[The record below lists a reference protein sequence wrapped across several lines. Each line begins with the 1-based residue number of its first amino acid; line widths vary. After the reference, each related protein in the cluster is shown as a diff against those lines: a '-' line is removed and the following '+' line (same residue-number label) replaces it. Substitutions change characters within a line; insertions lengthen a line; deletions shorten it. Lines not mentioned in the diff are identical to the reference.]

1 MTTMA
6 ESLVNSASRPL
17 RIRKR
22 PDLEA
27 RRHRYHGRSYWV
39 VKEPVGLNYFR
50 FHEEEYAILNM
61 LDGNTSLQT
70 IKEEFQRQFAPQRIT
85 LQDLQQFIGMLH
97 RSGLVISQ
105 MNGQGQQLRR
115 RGDQRRRKEIL
126 GKFAN
131 VFALRF
137 RGIDPERIL
146 NRLLP
151 WFGWLFTPAALV
163 GVLCLALSALMLV
176 LLQFKK
182 FQAKLPTFEQFFAA
196 ENWIWLGIT
205 MAVVKIIH
213 EFGHGLSC
221 KKFGGECHEMG
232 LMLLVFTPCLY
243 CNVSDSWMLP
253 NKWQRVFIGAAGM
266 YVELILASIATFV
279 WWYSAPGF
287 VNYLALAVI
296 FICSVSTV
304 VFNGNPLLRFDG
316 YYILMDILE
325 IPNLRQKSTEVLK
338 RWFQSFCLG
347 LELQENPFLPQRNK
361 FWFAAFTV
369 AAGIYRWVVV
379 IGIFMFLNKVLEP
392 YGLKRLGQIAAFS
405 GLIGMMVPPM
415 MATYK
420 FFKTPGK
427 ASKMKRSRVT
437 ATAFVAIAAIAI
449 VAFVPFPFHIDTV
462 VEIRPAN
469 AYSIYS
475 VVPGRVIQWHK
486 KPGDPVAE
494 GELIATLENV
504 DLQLKRVAYE
514 GEFRV
519 AQVRLDIMEKQS
531 VVNGEIRSQLG
542 AQREVRDAAA
552 QKLRSVEERTALL
565 EIRSP
570 VSGTILPPPSKDAK
584 KDGTARLPSW
594 SGNLFSAENEGAYL
608 AESDLICFVGNPDKS
623 EAVLVIDQADIDL
636 VGVGYEVD
644 IKLDASRLETFT
656 GKISLI
662 AETEMEVASP
672 NMTSQTGGRLDST
685 MDESG
690 QLRPTSTSYQAMVPL
705 DGQSEVFRA
714 GYRGQARVYVR
725 WRSLGWRLYRFLSR
739 TFHFDL

>member
-61 LDGNTSLQT
+61 LDGDTSLQT
-70 IKEEFQRQFAPQRIT
+70 IKDEFQRKFAPQRIT

-115 RGDQRRRKEIL
+115 RGDQRRRKELL

-131 VFALRF
+131 IFALRF

-151 WFGWLFTPAALV
+151 WFGWLFTPAALI
-163 GVLCLALSALMLV
+163 GTLCLALSALMLV
-176 LLQFKK
+176 MLQFKQ
-182 FQAKLPTFEQFFAA
+182 FQTKLPTFEQFFAA
-196 ENWIWLGIT
+196 ENWIWLGLT

-279 WWYSAPGF
+279 WWYSSPGF
-287 VNYLALAVI
+287 VNYLALAVV

-347 LELQENPFLPQRNK
+347 LELQDNPFLPQRNK

-392 YGLKRLGQIAAFS
+392 YGLKRLGQIAAFA
-405 GLIGMMVPPM
+405 GLIGMTVQPI

-427 ASKMKRSRVT
+427 ANKMKRSRVT
-437 ATAFVAIAAIAI
+437 ATVLVVLTALAV
-449 VAFVPFPFHIDTV
+449 VAFVPFPFHIDTA
-462 VEIRPAN
+462 VEIRPTDAH
-469 AYSIYS
+469 SIYS
-475 VVPGRVIQWHK
+475 VVPGRVVQWHK
-486 KPGDPVAE
+486 RPGDKVEE
-494 GELIATLENV
+494 GELIATLDNI
-504 DLQLKRVAYE
+504 DLRLKKVAYE
-514 GEFRV
+514 GDFKV
-519 AQVRLDIMEKQS
+519 AQVRLDVMERQG
-531 VVNGEIRSQLG
+531 VLNREILAQVG
-542 AQREVRDAAA
+542 AQREIRDAAEL
-552 QKLRSVEERTALL
+552 KLRNVEERTALL
-565 EIRSP
+565 EICSP
-570 VSGTILPPPSKDAK
+570 VSGTILPPPDKDSK
-584 KDGTARLPSW
+584 KDGTDRLPAW
-594 SGNLFSAENEGAYL
+594 SGNPFSAENEGAYL
-608 AESDLICFVGNPDKS
+608 AESDLICFVGDPEKS

-636 VGVGYEVD
+636 VKVGNDVD
-644 IKLDASRLETFT
+644 IKLDAARLETFS

-672 NMTSQTGGRLDST
+672 NLTSQTGGRLDST

-705 DGQSEVFRA
+705 PNNAKEFRA
-714 GYRGQARVYVR
+714 GYRGQARVYVK
-725 WRSLGWRLYRFLSR
+725 WKSLGWRLYRFLSR

>member
-61 LDGNTSLQT
+61 LDGATSLQT
-70 IKEEFQRQFAPQRIT
+70 IKDEFQKQFAPQRIT

-115 RGDQRRRKEIL
+115 RGDQKRKKEVL

-131 VFALRF
+131 IFALRF

-146 NRLLP
+146 NKLLP
-151 WFGWLFTPAALV
+151 WFGWLFTPGALV
-163 GVLCLALSALMLV
+163 GTLCLAMSALLLV
-176 LLQFKK
+176 LLNFKK
-182 FQAKLPTFEQFFAA
+182 FQTKLPTFEQFFAA
-196 ENWIWLGIT
+196 DNWIWLGLM

-279 WWYSAPGF
+279 WWYSDPGF
-287 VNYLALAVI
+287 VNYLALAIV
-296 FICSVSTV
+296 FVCSVSTV

-338 RWFQSFCLG
+338 RWFQTVCLG

-379 IGIFMFLNKVLEP
+379 IGIFMFLNQVLEP

-405 GLIGMMVPPM
+405 GLFGMLIQPIIS
-415 MATYK
+415 TYK

-427 ASKMKRSRVT
+427 ASKMKRSRIL
-437 ATAFVAIAAIAI
+437 ATTSVALVAIGV
-449 VAFVPFPFHIDTV
+449 VAFVPFPFHVDSAIEVQPTDAHGV
-462 VEIRPAN
+462 
-469 AYSIYS
+469 YSL
-475 VVPGRVIQWHK
+475 VPGRMVKWHK
-486 KPGDPVAE
+486 KPGDLVRE

-504 DLQLKRVAYE
+504 DLRLKEVAYD
-514 GEFRV
+514 GELKV
-519 AQVRLDIMEKQS
+519 AQVRLDMMEKQS
-531 VVNGEIRSQLG
+531 AQDSEIASQVG

-552 QKLRSVEERTALL
+552 EKLKNVKERTELL
-565 EIRSP
+565 EVRSP
-570 VSGTILPPPSKDAK
+570 VSGTILPPPAK
-584 KDGTARLPSW
+584 EAGKDGMERLPTW
-594 SGNLFSAENEGAYL
+594 SGNPFSAENDGAFF
-608 AESDLICFVGNPDKS
+608 AETDLLCLIGDPIKS
-623 EAVLVIDQADIDL
+623 EAVLAIDQADIDL
-636 VGVGYEVD
+636 VKVGHEVD
-644 IKLDASRLETFT
+644 IKLDAARLDTFQ
-656 GKISLI
+656 GKITRISE
-662 AETEMEVASP
+662 AEMEVASP
-672 NMTSQTGGRLDST
+672 NMTSQTGGRLNST

-690 QLRPTSTSYQAMVPL
+690 QLRPTSTSYQALVPL
-705 DGQSEVFRA
+705 EDPASMLRP
-714 GYRGQARVYVR
+714 GYRGQARIYVG
-725 WRSLGWRLYRFLSR
+725 WKSLGWRLYRFLSR

>member
-70 IKEEFQRQFAPQRIT
+70 IKDEFQKQFAPQRIT

-115 RGDQRRRKEIL
+115 RGDQRRRKEL
-126 GKFAN
+126 FGKFAN
-131 VFALRF
+131 IFALRF

-163 GVLCLALSALMLV
+163 GTLCLALSALMLV

-182 FQAKLPTFEQFFAA
+182 FQTKLPTFEQFFAA

-205 MAVVKIIH
+205 MALVKIIH

-347 LELQENPFLPQRNK
+347 LELQDNPFLPQRNK

-405 GLIGMMVPPM
+405 GLIGMTIPPI

-427 ASKMKRSRVT
+427 ASKMKRSRVM
-437 ATAFVAIAAIAI
+437 ATALVAVAAIAI
-449 VAFVPFPFHIDTV
+449 VAFVPFPFHIDTA
-462 VEIRPAN
+462 VEVRPTD
-469 AYSIYS
+469 AYGIYS
-475 VVPGRVIQWHK
+475 VVPGRVVQWHK
-486 KPGDPVAE
+486 KPGDKVEE
-494 GELIATLENV
+494 GELIATLDNL
-504 DLQLKRVAYE
+504 DLRLKKTAYE

-519 AQVRLDIMEKQS
+519 AQVRLDVMEKQS
-531 VVNGEIRSQLG
+531 VANGEIRSQIG
-542 AQREVRDAAA
+542 AQREIRDAAA
-552 QKLRSVEERTALL
+552 QKLRNLEERTALL

-570 VSGTILPPPSKDAK
+570 VSGIILPPPAKDSK
-584 KDGTARLPSW
+584 KDSTDRLPSW

-608 AESDLICFVGNPDKS
+608 AEADLICFVGNPEKS

-636 VGVGYEVD
+636 VKVGNEVD
-644 IKLDASRLETFT
+644 IKLDSARLEAFA
-656 GKISLI
+656 GKINLI

-672 NMTSQTGGRLDST
+672 NLTSQTGGRLDST

-690 QLRPTSTSYQAMVPL
+690 QLRPTSTSYQAVVPL
-705 DGQSEVFRA
+705 EDVPKKLRA
-714 GYRGQARVYVR
+714 GYRGQARVYVT
-725 WRSLGWRLYRFLSR
+725 WKSLGWRLYRFLSR

>member
-1 MTTMA
+1 
-6 ESLVNSASRPL
+6 
-17 RIRKR
+17 
-22 PDLEA
+22 
-27 RRHRYHGRSYWV
+27 
-39 VKEPVGLNYFR
+39 
-50 FHEEEYAILNM
+50 
-61 LDGNTSLQT
+61 
-70 IKEEFQRQFAPQRIT
+70 
-85 LQDLQQFIGMLH
+85 
-97 RSGLVISQ
+97 
-105 MNGQGQQLRR
+105 
-115 RGDQRRRKEIL
+115 
-126 GKFAN
+126 
-131 VFALRF
+131 
-137 RGIDPERIL
+137 
-146 NRLLP
+146 
-151 WFGWLFTPAALV
+151 
-163 GVLCLALSALMLV
+163 
-176 LLQFKK
+176 
-182 FQAKLPTFEQFFAA
+182 
-196 ENWIWLGIT
+196 
-205 MAVVKIIH
+205 
-213 EFGHGLSC
+213 
-221 KKFGGECHEMG
+221 
-232 LMLLVFTPCLY
+232 
-243 CNVSDSWMLP
+243 MLP

-361 FWFAAFTV
+361 FWFAAFTI

-405 GLIGMMVPPM
+405 GLIGMTIPPI

-427 ASKMKRSRVT
+427 ASKMKRSRVM
-437 ATAFVAIAAIAI
+437 ATAFVAVAAIAI
-449 VAFVPFPFHIDTV
+449 VAFVPFPFHIDTA
-462 VEIRPAN
+462 VEIRPTD
-469 AYSIYS
+469 AYGIYS
-475 VVPGRVIQWHK
+475 VVPGRVVRWHK
-486 KPGDPVAE
+486 KPGEHVEE
-494 GELIATLENV
+494 GELIATLDNV
-504 DLQLKRVAYE
+504 DLRLKKTAYE

-519 AQVRLDIMEKQS
+519 AQVRLDVMEKQS
-531 VVNGEIRSQLG
+531 VVNGEIRSQIG
-542 AQREVRDAAA
+542 TQKEIRDAAA
-552 QKLRSVEERTALL
+552 QKLRNIEERAASL

-570 VSGTILPPPSKDAK
+570 VSGIILPPPSKDDK

-608 AESDLICFVGNPDKS
+608 AESDLICFVGNPEKS

-636 VGVGYEVD
+636 VKVGNDVD
-644 IKLDASRLETFT
+644 IKLDSARLDTFA

-672 NMTSQTGGRLDST
+672 NLTSQTGGRLDST

-705 DGQSEVFRA
+705 EGSSKQFRA
-714 GYRGQARVYVR
+714 GYRGQARVYVT
-725 WRSLGWRLYRFLSR
+725 WKSLGWRLYRFLSR

>member
-1 MTTMA
+1 MTSMA

-27 RRHRYHGRSYWV
+27 RRHRYHGKSYWV

-61 LDGNTSLQT
+61 LDGETSLQT
-70 IKEEFQRQFAPQRIT
+70 IKEEFQKQFAPQRIT
-85 LQDLQQFIGMLH
+85 LQDLQQFVGMLH

-115 RGDQRRRKEIL
+115 RGDQRRRKELL
-126 GKFAN
+126 GKVAN

-137 RGIDPERIL
+137 RGIDPERLL

-151 WFGWLFTPAALV
+151 WFGWLFTPGALI
-163 GVLCLALSALMLV
+163 GTACLALSALMLV
-176 LLQFKK
+176 LLQLKQ

-196 ENWIWLGIT
+196 DNWIWLGLT
-205 MAVVKIIH
+205 MAVVKILH

-266 YVELILASIATFV
+266 YVELILASLATFV
-279 WWYSAPGF
+279 WWYSDPGF
-287 VNYLALAVI
+287 VNYLALAVV

-304 VFNGNPLLRFDG
+304 IFNGNPLLRFDG

-338 RWFQSFCLG
+338 RWFQSVCLG

-361 FWFAAFTV
+361 FWFGAFTV

-405 GLIGMMVPPM
+405 GIIGMFVPPIM
-415 MATYK
+415 STYK

-427 ASKMKRSRVT
+427 ASKMKRSRVLST
-437 ATAFVAIAAIAI
+437 VAVAVAAIGI
-449 VAFVPFPFHIDTV
+449 VAFVPFPFHIDSA
-462 VEIRPAN
+462 VELQPTDAH
-469 AYSIYS
+469 S
-475 VVPGRVIQWHK
+475 VYAMVPGRVVNWHK
-486 KPGDPVAE
+486 KPGDHVEAD
-494 GELIATLENV
+494 ELIATLDNI
-504 DLQLKRVAYE
+504 DLRLKEISYR
-514 GEFRV
+514 GEFNV
-519 AQVRLDIMEKQS
+519 AELRLKMMEKQGIQDS
-531 VVNGEIRSQLG
+531 EITAQVG
-542 AQREVRDAAA
+542 AQREVRDAAQ
-552 QKLRSVEERTALL
+552 QKLLNIQDRTKRL
-565 EIRSP
+565 EVRSP
-570 VSGTILPPPSKDAK
+570 VSGTILPPPAK
-584 KDGTARLPSW
+584 EEAKDGTERLPVW
-594 SGNLFSAENEGAYL
+594 SGNPFDAENEGAFF
-608 AESDLICFVGNPDKS
+608 AETDLLCLVGDTKRM

-636 VGVGYEVD
+636 VVPGHEVD
-644 IKLDASRLETFT
+644 IKLDSSRLETIA
-656 GKISLI
+656 GKISQI
-662 AETEMEVASP
+662 SEAEMEVASP
-672 NMTSQTGGRLDST
+672 NMTSQTGGRLNST

-690 QLRPTSTSYQAMVPL
+690 QLRPTSTSYQARVPL
-705 DGQSEVFRA
+705 DEYSQSLRP
-714 GYRGQARVYVR
+714 GYRGQARVYVG
-725 WRSLGWRLYRFLSR
+725 WKSLGWRLYRFLSR

>member
-115 RGDQRRRKEIL
+115 RGDQRRRKELL

-137 RGIDPERIL
+137 RGIDPERLL

-151 WFGWLFTPAALV
+151 WFGWLFTPAALL
-163 GVLCLALSALMLV
+163 GTLCLALSALMLV
-176 LLQFKK
+176 VLQLKK
-182 FQAKLPTFEQFFAA
+182 FQTKLPTFEQFFAA
-196 ENWIWLGIT
+196 ENWIWLGLM

-266 YVELILASIATFV
+266 YVELIMASIATFV

-304 VFNGNPLLRFDG
+304 IFNGNPLLRFDG
-316 YYILMDILE
+316 YYILMDFLE

-338 RWFQSFCLG
+338 RWFQSVCLG

-361 FWFAAFTV
+361 FWFATFTV

-405 GLIGMMVPPM
+405 GLIGMTFPPL

-427 ASKMKRSRVT
+427 ASKMKSSRIM
-437 ATAFVAIAAIAI
+437 ATSIVAMAALLI
-449 VAFVPFPFHIDTV
+449 VAFVPLPFHIDSA
-462 VEIRPAN
+462 VEIRPTDG
-469 AYSIYS
+469 YSVYS
-475 VVPGRVIQWHK
+475 VVPGRVVKWHK
-486 KPGDPVAE
+486 RPGDKVEE
-494 GELIATLENV
+494 GQLIATLENI
-504 DLQLKRVAYE
+504 DLQLKKVAYT
-514 GEFRV
+514 GELKV
-519 AQVRLDIMEKQS
+519 AQVRLESMEKQS
-531 VVNGEIRSQLG
+531 VGNGEIRSQVS
-542 AQREVRDAAA
+542 AQREIRDAAA
-552 QKLRSVEERTALL
+552 QKLRNVEERVALL
-565 EIRSP
+565 EVRSP
-570 VSGTILPPPSKDAK
+570 VNGTILPPPFKDAK
-584 KDGTARLPSW
+584 KDGTERLPTW
-594 SGNLFSAENEGAYL
+594 SGNPFSAENEGAFF
-608 AESDLICFVGNPDKS
+608 AESDLMCLVGDPAKT

-636 VGVGYEVD
+636 VKFQDPVD
-644 IKLDASRLETFT
+644 IKLDAARLETFP

-662 AETEMEVASP
+662 SETEMEVASP
-672 NMTSQTGGRLDST
+672 NLTSQTGGRLNST

-690 QLRPTSTSYQAMVPL
+690 QLRPTSTSYQARVPIESSTVEL
-705 DGQSEVFRA
+705 RA
-714 GYRGQARVYVR
+714 GYRGQARVYVG
-725 WRSLGWRLYRFLSR
+725 WKSLGWRLYRFLSR

>member
-115 RGDQRRRKEIL
+115 RGDQRRRKEVL

-137 RGIDPERIL
+137 RGIDPERLL

-151 WFGWLFTPAALV
+151 WFGWLFTPAALL
-163 GVLCLALSALMLV
+163 GTLCLALSALMLV
-176 LLQFKK
+176 ALQLKK
-182 FQAKLPTFEQFFAA
+182 FQTKLPTFEQFFAA
-196 ENWIWLGIT
+196 ENWIWLGLM

-266 YVELILASIATFV
+266 YVELIMASIATFV

-304 VFNGNPLLRFDG
+304 IFNGNPLLRFDG

-338 RWFQSFCLG
+338 RWFQSVCLG

-405 GLIGMMVPPM
+405 GLIGMTFPPL

-427 ASKMKRSRVT
+427 ASKMKSSRIM
-437 ATAFVAIAAIAI
+437 ATSIVAMAALLI
-449 VAFVPFPFHIDTV
+449 VAFVPLPFHIDSA
-462 VEIRPAN
+462 VEIRPTD
-469 AYSIYS
+469 AYSVYS
-475 VVPGRVIQWHK
+475 VVPGRVVKWHK
-486 KPGDPVAE
+486 RPGDKVEE
-494 GELIATLENV
+494 GELIATLENI
-504 DLQLKRVAYE
+504 DLQLKKVAYT
-514 GEFRV
+514 GELKV
-519 AQVRLDIMEKQS
+519 AQVRLESMEKQS
-531 VVNGEIRSQLG
+531 VGNGEIRSQVG

-552 QKLRSVEERTALL
+552 QKLRNVEERVALL
-565 EIRSP
+565 EVRSP
-570 VSGTILPPPSKDAK
+570 VSGTILPPPFKDAK
-584 KDGTARLPSW
+584 KDGTERLPTW
-594 SGNLFSAENEGAYL
+594 SGNPFSAENEGAFF
-608 AESDLICFVGNPDKS
+608 AESDLMCFVGNPART

-636 VGVGYEVD
+636 VKFQDPVD
-644 IKLDASRLETFT
+644 IKLDAARLETFP

-662 AETEMEVASP
+662 SETEMEVASP
-672 NMTSQTGGRLDST
+672 NLTSQTGGRLNST

-690 QLRPTSTSYQAMVPL
+690 QLRPTSTSYQARVPIESSTVEL
-705 DGQSEVFRA
+705 RA
-714 GYRGQARVYVR
+714 GYRGQARVYVG
-725 WRSLGWRLYRFLSR
+725 WKSLGWRLYRFLSR